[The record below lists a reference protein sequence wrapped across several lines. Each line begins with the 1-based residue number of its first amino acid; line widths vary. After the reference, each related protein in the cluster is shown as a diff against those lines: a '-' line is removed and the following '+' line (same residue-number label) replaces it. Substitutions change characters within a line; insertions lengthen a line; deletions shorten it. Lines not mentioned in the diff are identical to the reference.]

1 MIQTCS
7 LANQIKAVR
16 IKYENNVFITE
27 EFPDVIVTIFTQY
40 KRGKITDFYSQY
52 SLLSRLTQI
61 DVIYKNI

>member
-40 KRGKITDFYSQY
+40 KRGKITDFYS
-52 SLLSRLTQI
+52 
-61 DVIYKNI
+61 